1 VGVLVTL
8 VILAAALLMAT
19 RVVGVLRKVGLAKEM
34 ITSYMGVIVFAM
46 GVQFAL
52 KGIKGFFLSLDFNPH
67 LWLRTRRGSADPG
80 LFF

>member
-1 VGVLVTL
+1 ML

-52 KGIKGFFLSLDFNPH
+52 KGIKGFFLSLVQHRNPC
-67 LWLRTRRGSADPG
+67 P
-80 LFF
+80 